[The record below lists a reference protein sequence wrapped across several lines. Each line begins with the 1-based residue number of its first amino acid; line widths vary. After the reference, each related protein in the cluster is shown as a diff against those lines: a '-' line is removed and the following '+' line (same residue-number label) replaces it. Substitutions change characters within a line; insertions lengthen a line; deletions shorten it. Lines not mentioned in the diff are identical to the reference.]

1 MIKKI
6 TRLIYRMVKW
16 FLLSLYTLTVL
27 GLIVSG
33 LAVQRIEQNFK
44 YVGTTY
50 AKSVVVEGVRYFYR
64 ETGVNNSDTIL
75 MIHGFLGSSY
85 DFIEVMNELSD
96 RYHVIAVDM
105 IGFGLSD
112 KPINFHYAKQNQAE
126 GLVKFLDTL
135 GIDEVTIM
143 AHSMGGEVSI
153 HLAHDYPQYVKAMIL
168 IGSGGYV
175 EESSNRLMPSN
186 IPMFVYDYVVRNYY
200 IQRTFFFSAYA
211 QDEIDSGR
219 ITFHDFDEMY
229 FVNKTIPGN
238 ILQAFTRDND
248 SGSTNAKLANIVQP
262 TLLIWGEFDSFI
274 PLATGIKLQE
284 AMSEVSQLV
293 VMPNAG
299 HLPFDTY
306 FEDFMFQVEAFLI

>member
-1 MIKKI
+1 MKKTSRWFKRI
-6 TRLIYRMVKW
+6 GNG
-16 FLLSLYTLTVL
+16 FLLSLYTMIVL
-27 GLIVSG
+27 GLVVSG

-50 AKSVVVEGVRYFYR
+50 AKSVDVEGVQYFYR
-64 ETGVNNSDTIL
+64 EVGENNPDTIL

-85 DFIEVMNELSD
+85 DFIDVMNALKD
-96 RYHVIAVDM
+96 RYHIIAVDM
-105 IGFGLSD
+105 IGFGLSE
-112 KPINFHYAKQNQAE
+112 KPIDFDYAKQNQAQ

-153 HLAHDYPQYVKAMIL
+153 HLAHDYPDYVNEMIL

-175 EESSNRLMPSN
+175 EESQNGLMPSN

-211 QDEIDSGR
+211 QGEIDTGR

-229 FVNKTIPGN
+229 YVNKTIPGN

-248 SGSTNAKLANIVQP
+248 SGSTNAKLALVRQP
-262 TLLIWGEFDSFI
+262 TLLIWGEYDSFI
-274 PLATGIKLQE
+274 PLATGIKLQQ
-284 AMSEVSQLV
+284 AMSDVAQLV
-293 VMPNAG
+293 VMEDAG

-306 FEDFMFQVEAFLI
+306 FEEFMIHVEEFIT

>member
-1 MIKKI
+1 MKK
-6 TRLIYRMVKW
+6 RSNW
-16 FLLSLYTLTVL
+16 FRRIGNGILLSLYTLIVL
-27 GLIVSG
+27 GLVVSG

-50 AKSVVVEGVRYFYR
+50 AKSVDVEGVRYFYR
-64 ETGVNNSDTIL
+64 ETGVTNPETIL

-85 DFIEVMNELSD
+85 DFIDVMNELKD
-96 RYHVIAVDM
+96 RFHVIAVDM
-105 IGFGLSD
+105 IGFGLSE
-112 KPINFHYAKQNQAE
+112 KPIDFDYAKQKQAE

-135 GIDEVTIM
+135 GIEEVTIM

-153 HLAHDYPQYVKAMIL
+153 HLAHDFPDYVKQMIL

-175 EESSNRLMPSN
+175 EENQNGAMPTN

-200 IQRTFFFSAYA
+200 IQRTFFFTAYA
-211 QDEIDSGR
+211 QDEIDTGR
-219 ITFHDFDEMY
+219 ITYHDFDEMY

-248 SGSTNAKLANIVQP
+248 SGSTNEKLAHIQQP

-284 AMSEVSQLV
+284 AMADVAQLV
-293 VMPNAG
+293 VMENAG

-306 FEDFMFQVEAFLI
+306 FEEFMIHVEEFIT

>member
-1 MIKKI
+1 MIKKKR
-6 TRLIYRMVKW
+6 RLFRQIGKGF
-16 FLLSLYTLTVL
+16 FLTLYTMMLA
-27 GLIVSG
+27 GLVVSG
-33 LAVQRIEQNFK
+33 LAVQRIDHNFK

-50 AKSVVVEGVRYFYR
+50 ANTVDVDGVRYFYR
-64 ETGVNNSDTIL
+64 EVGENNSDTIL

-85 DFIEVMNELSD
+85 DFIDVMNALKD
-96 RYHVIAVDM
+96 RFHVIAVDL
-105 IGFGLSD
+105 IGFGLSE
-112 KPINFHYAKQNQAE
+112 KPIDFDYAKQNQAE

-153 HLAHDYPQYVKAMIL
+153 HLAHDYPDYVNEMIL

-175 EESSNRLMPSN
+175 EESQNGLMPSN

-200 IQRTFFFSAYA
+200 IQRTFFLTAYA
-211 QDEIDSGR
+211 QDEIDTGR
-219 ITFHDFDEMY
+219 ITYHDFDEMY

-248 SGSTNAKLANIVQP
+248 SGSTNEKLAHILQP

-274 PLATGIKLQE
+274 PLATGIKLQL
-284 AMSEVSQLV
+284 AMADVAQLV
-293 VMPNAG
+293 VMNDAG

-306 FEDFMFQVEAFLI
+306 FDEFMIHVEEFIT